1 MQHQFYRI
9 ISLIMAIMLML
20 HVPLKSGTTGKIAG
34 TVIDQQTG
42 DPLAGA
48 NIIVEDTDMGAA
60 ADIAGNF
67 TILHVPPGTYNVL
80 VSVMGYAKMTIEDV
94 RVRIDQTARV
104 DAELQMEAIDG
115 ETVTIVADRLGIKED
130 VATSVISVTA
140 QEVESLPVSDVGGV
154 LGMQAG
160 IKWGFN
166 IRGSGEEAA
175 LFLLDGVT
183 MRDPRNNKALT
194 KVALSAVKEI
204 NVERGGV
211 DAEYG
216 QVQSGLI
223 NVVTMEGS
231 KSGYHGSFTGK
242 VTPPAPKY
250 NRGAGIHDVHDPD
263 SWFMRRYLDDA
274 VCWTGTADVWD
285 AYTRKEYG
293 DFQGWNRISENLLL
307 DNDPTND
314 LTPLGAQRVWM
325 YETRKEQ
332 PNNLPDYDIDAG
344 FGGPVPF
351 VSEMLGDLRF
361 FTSYRKERD
370 VLIWPL
376 SRPDY
381 SDYDW
386 NMQLI
391 SDISDAMK
399 LRITGMAGNIATQEH
414 NWWFGLYPR
423 SANDVIGVGGGG
435 GGFDMWADWAFSITD
450 IAHRAMAAKLTHTL
464 NQNTL
469 YEVSV
474 EYLQRSY
481 NSRPPAIRDT
491 SIINEVLPGFYRDTS
506 PFGYWPPTT
515 DADAVLIGPGLFACR
530 TRDFTQTSS
539 TTVKADIT
547 SQVNFY
553 NLVKAG
559 AEFVYNDLDLDYG
572 YIKGQ
577 TGGFSDLYDNRIQ
590 MRTFPIRAALYA
602 QDKLETKGFTL
613 KAGLRLDYSNS
624 KTDWWNTD
632 PYDPYFITSK
642 YTPDREF
649 SMRKSKGQWQLS
661 PRLGVSHPIT
671 ENSKLFFNYGH
682 FKQMPQYET
691 LFRIDRSGATRQLQR
706 IGDPDLIL
714 AKTISYELG
723 YDHILLDD
731 YLIQMAAFY
740 RDITDQQDETEF
752 NSINGDEYNLTTSNR
767 YEDIRGLEL
776 TFRKTM
782 GRWFSGFANYTYQ
795 VTTSG
800 NFGQAERYEDPAK
813 QKQYDENTVNLY
825 QQRPKPS
832 PYARANLSFYTPEDF
847 GFRLAGHPVLG
858 GWLLNVL
865 LDWSQ
870 GGWDTWNPKGAKGIE
885 NNIQYVDW
893 FNTTARISKTVN
905 ISKVRIQFMADI
917 GNIFNTLRLRDTGSR
932 DYRMSLHLPKSNA
945 YDNIPG
951 NDKLGDF
958 RKPGVDWQPMEYRAV
973 IDKTQIMPSD
983 RPIYY
988 EGSTGEYWKFSE
1000 DAWVQMDQ
1008 KTIDRINSDKAYIFN
1023 PGPSTY
1029 WFTSPRTV
1037 TFGIRLSLDLNP

>member
-1 MQHQFYRI
+1 MKKK
-9 ISLIMAIMLML
+9 ISLNNVLSIALVLAL
-20 HVPLKSGTTGKIAG
+20 HVPLWSGTTGKISG
-34 TVIDQQTG
+34 TVSDKETG
-42 DPLAGA
+42 EPLAGA
-48 NIIVEDTDMGAA
+48 NIVVEGTNMGTA
-60 ADIAGNF
+60 ADLEGQF
-67 TILHVPPGTYNVL
+67 TILHVPPGTYDVL
-80 VSVMGYAKMTIEDV
+80 VSVMGYAKMTLENV
-94 RVRIDQTARV
+94 RVHIDQTARLNV
-104 DAELQMEAIDG
+104 TLQMEVIDG
-115 ETVTIVADRLGIKED
+115 QTVTIVADRLGIKED
-130 VATSVISVTA
+130 VATSVISVTS
-140 QEVESLPVSDVGGV
+140 QEVENLPVSDIGGV
-154 LGMQAG
+154 LKMQAG
-160 IKWGFN
+160 IKSGFE
-166 IRGSGEEAA
+166 IRGSGEEAS

-223 NVVTMEGS
+223 NVVTMEGN
-231 KSGYHGSFTGK
+231 KSNYHGTFTSK
-242 VTPPAPKY
+242 VSPPALKY
-250 NRGAGIHDVHDPD
+250 NRVDGIHDVHDPN
-263 SWFMRRYLDDA
+263 SWFMRRYVDDE

-293 DFQGWNRISENLLL
+293 DFQGWNRISENLLS
-307 DNDPTND
+307 DNDPDND

-332 PNNLPDYDIDAG
+332 PNDMADYEIDAG

-351 VSEMLGDLRF
+351 ISEQLGDLRF
-361 FTSYRKERD
+361 FTSYRRERD
-370 VLIWPL
+370 ILIWPL

-386 NMQLI
+386 SLQLI

-399 LRITGMAGNIATQEH
+399 LRITGMTGNIATQEH

-423 SANDVIGVGGGG
+423 WADDVISVSGGD
-435 GGFDMWADWAFSITD
+435 FDYWADWGFSITD
-450 IAHRAMAAKLTHTL
+450 INHRALAAKLTHTL
-464 NQNTL
+464 NPKTF
-469 YEVSV
+469 YEISV
-474 EYLQRSY
+474 EYLQRKY
-481 NSRPPAIRDT
+481 NSRPPALRDT
-491 SIINEVLPGFYRDTS
+491 STITEVIPDFYRDTG

-515 DADAVLIGPGLFACR
+515 DADAVIIGPGLFACR
-530 TRDFTQTSS
+530 TRDFTRTSA

-559 AEFVYNDLDLDYG
+559 VEFVYNDLDLDYG

-577 TGGFSDLYDNRIQ
+577 TGGFSELYDNRIQ
-590 MRTFPIRAALYA
+590 MQTFPIRAALYV

-624 KTDWWNTD
+624 KTDWWNTA

-649 SMRKSKGQWQLS
+649 SMKTSKGQWQLS

-691 LFRIDRSGATRQLQR
+691 LFRIDRSGASRELQR
-706 IGDPDLIL
+706 IGDPNLIL

-723 YDHILLDD
+723 YDHILFGE
-731 YLIQMAAFY
+731 YLIQVAAFY

-752 NSINGDEYNLTTSNR
+752 NSINGDVYNQTTSNK
-767 YEDIRGLEL
+767 YEDIRGFEL
-776 TFRKTM
+776 TLRKTM

-795 VTTSG
+795 VTTNG

-825 QQRPKPS
+825 QERPKPS
-832 PYARANLSFYTPEDF
+832 PYARVNLNFYTPNDF
-847 GFRLAGHPVLG
+847 GFRLFGHPILG
-858 GWLLNVL
+858 GWLLNML

-885 NNIQYVDW
+885 NNVQYVDD
-893 FNTTARISKTVN
+893 FNTTARISKTMN
-905 ISKVRIQFMADI
+905 FGKVRIQFMADVW
-917 GNIFNTLRLRDTGSR
+917 NIFNTLRLRDRDNR

-945 YDNIPG
+945 YDNIQG
-951 NDKLGDF
+951 NDKLGDY
-958 RKPGVDWQPMEYRAV
+958 RKPGVEWQPMEYRAV
-973 IDKTQIMPSD
+973 IDKAQVMPSE

-988 EGSTGEYWKFSE
+988 EGSTGEYWEFTEGSWKE
-1000 DAWVQMDQ
+1000 VDQ
-1008 KTIDRINSDKAYIFN
+1008 KRIDQVNEDKAYIFN

-1029 WFTSPRTV
+1029 WFTSPRSV
-1037 TFGIRLSLDLNP
+1037 TFGIRLSFNLNQ

>member
-1 MQHQFYRI
+1 MRI
-9 ISLIMAIMLML
+9 ETCRAVFLCFIVLVFNGSIW
-20 HVPLKSGTTGKIAG
+20 PGTTGKIAG

-48 NIIVEDTDMGAA
+48 NIIIEGTDLGAA
-60 ADIAGNF
+60 ADLEGQF
-67 TILHVPPGTYNVL
+67 TILHVPPGAYDVL
-80 VSVMGYAKMTIEDV
+80 VSVMGYAKMTVEDV

-104 DAELQMEAIDG
+104 DFALQMEAIDG

-130 VATSVISVTA
+130 VATSVISVTS

-154 LGMQAG
+154 LSMQAG
-160 IKWGFN
+160 IKSGFN
-166 IRGSGEEAA
+166 IRGSGEEAS

-194 KVALSAVKEI
+194 KIALSAVKEI

-216 QVQSGLI
+216 QVQSGLV
-223 NVVTMEGS
+223 NVVTLEGS
-231 KSGYHGSFTGK
+231 KSAYHGTFTGK
-242 VTPPAPKY
+242 VSPPAPKY
-250 NRGAGIHDVHDPD
+250 NRVDGIHDVHNPD
-263 SWFMRRYLDDA
+263 SWYMRRYLDDA

-285 AYTRKEYG
+285 AYTKQEYG
-293 DFQGWNRISENLLL
+293 EFQGWNRISHNLLT

-325 YETRKEQ
+325 YETRKEL
-332 PNNLPDYDIDAG
+332 PNDMADYEIDAG

-351 VSEMLGDLRF
+351 ISKQLGDLRF

-386 NMQLI
+386 NLQLI
-391 SDISDAMK
+391 SDISDAVK
-399 LRITGMAGNIATQEH
+399 LRITGMTGNIATQEH

-423 SANDVIGVGGGG
+423 WANDVIGVSGGD
-435 GGFDMWADWAFSITD
+435 FDYWADWAFSITD
-450 IAHRAMAAKLTHTL
+450 INHRALAAKLTHTL
-464 NQNTL
+464 NPKTY
-469 YEVSV
+469 YEISI
-474 EYLQRSY
+474 EYLQRKY
-481 NSRPPAIRDT
+481 NSRPPALRDT
-491 SIINEVLPGFYRDTS
+491 SVINEVIPGFYRDTS

-515 DADAVLIGPGLFACR
+515 SEDAVIIGPGLFACR

-539 TTVKADIT
+539 TTIKADIT
-547 SQVNFY
+547 SQVNFQ

-577 TGGFSDLYDNRIQ
+577 TGGFSDLYENHIQ
-590 MRTFPIRAALYA
+590 MRTFPIRAAMYV

-624 KTDWWNTD
+624 RTDWWNTD

-642 YTPDREF
+642 YTADRVF
-649 SMRKSKGQWQLS
+649 SMKKSEGQWQLS

-691 LFRIDRSGATRQLQR
+691 LFRIDRSGASRELQR

-723 YDHILLDD
+723 YDHIVFDE
-731 YLIQMAAFY
+731 YLIQVAAFY

-752 NSINGDEYNLTTSNR
+752 NSINGDVYYQTTSNK
-767 YEDIRGLEL
+767 YEDIRGFEL

-795 VTTSG
+795 VTTNG

-813 QKQYDENTVNLY
+813 QKRYDENTVNLY
-825 QQRPKPS
+825 QERPKPS
-832 PYARANLSFYTPEDF
+832 PFARANLSFYTPDDF
-847 GFRLAGHPVLG
+847 GFRLFGHPVLG

-865 LDWSQ
+865 LDWSR
-870 GGWDTWNPKGAKGIE
+870 GGSDTWNPKGAKGIE
-885 NNIQYVDW
+885 NNIRYVDW
-893 FNTTARISKTVN
+893 FNTTARLSKTVDVGR
-905 ISKVRIQFMADI
+905 VRIQFMVDVW
-917 GNIFNTLRLRDTGSR
+917 NIFNTLRLRDTGSQ
-932 DYRMSLHLPKSNA
+932 DYRLSLHLPESIA

-951 NDKLGDF
+951 HDKLGDF
-958 RKPGVDWQPMEYRAV
+958 RKPGVEWQPIEKRGYLD
-973 IDKTQIMPSD
+973 IDN
-983 RPIYY
+983 
-988 EGSTGEYWKFSE
+988 STGEEGVIYYDGHSGLFLEYLNEKE
-1000 DAWVQMDQ
+1000 TWVVVNDREMDQ
-1008 KTIDRINSDKAYIFN
+1008 IFEDKAYIFN

-1029 WFTSPRTV
+1029 WFTSPRSV
-1037 TFGIRLSLDLNP
+1037 TFGIRLSFDLNQ